1 MGNMAMNW
9 VVNHH
14 EFLLGIA
21 AGWAAANIPVLVGF
35 VFDQAMKVPYLRSL
49 VLRNPAK
56 IKAYIKEIEDA
67 LEKEIDEEVENSKK
81 ETPAP

>member
-1 MGNMAMNW
+1 MAMNW

-35 VFDQAMKVPYLRSL
+35 VFDQAMKVPYLRAL

-67 LEKEIDEEVENSKK
+67 LEKEIDEEVELSKK
-81 ETPAP
+81 ELPAP